1 VRLLVLLLLALL
13 PLAAPAQQAEPQAA
27 LVADALVVTEDGRL
41 VAEGNVQAFY
51 QGTVVSARRVTY
63 DRDAERLEIEGPI
76 LLRRPDGTV
85 VAAERAD
92 LDPRLENGLLRG
104 ARLVL
109 DRRLQLAANRIDRV
123 GGRTTTL
130 TQGVISS
137 CQVCPGVAP
146 LWELRAE
153 RVVHDELREV
163 LHVENATFRLRG
175 VPILWLPR
183 ARLPAP
189 PNTRETGLLV
199 PSIRTSDQLGVGV
212 RLPVFVELGP
222 SRDLLLAPTLSPF
235 TTTLDLRYRQALLSG
250 DLLVEG
256 AASRDDLGEGDGTR
270 GYLAV
275 AGEFGLPRDLRLS
288 FEGIAVSDDAYLAD
302 YGISDLDRLESSL
315 TVSRVEEDSLLLLGL
330 SAFRSLREGESGRSL
345 PPVVAGLS
353 WDRRL
358 DAGDGT
364 LDLRASA
371 DGFRRTVDGQGDV
384 ARDVARAGLSADWR
398 RSLVAG
404 PGLLVEGQG
413 RLAVDAFRVTE
424 DPDSPDAILRAA
436 PAAVVTLRWPLVRR
450 GPGDPF
456 SELDGGA
463 ADLVEPVL
471 SLGWAEA
478 LGDEPPNEDARLVE
492 LDGGNLYAL
501 SRLPGEDR
509 VETGARLAAGLSWTR
524 AGAGYASTL
533 ALGRVVR
540 TEALDVPESSGL
552 AGRASDT
559 LVAGQIALA
568 GGLSVNARTL
578 LSGPARGLS
587 VGKTEARLD
596 WSGAAVQLGAA
607 YLFLPADPDEDR
619 EETAAEWA
627 VNGAVEATE
636 RWRLGFDARYDVG
649 RDQPARAG
657 LSVGWR
663 NECVEVDV
671 SVARRYTST
680 EDVEPST
687 SFGLS
692 VNLIGF
698 SARGLSGGEAV
709 RLGACRG

>member
-1 VRLLVLLLLALL
+1 MRLLVLLLLLAL
-13 PLAAPAQQAEPQAA
+13 PLPARPQEAEPEAA
-27 LVADALVVTEDGRL
+27 LVADVLVVTEDGRL

-51 QGTVVSARRVTY
+51 EGTVVSARRVTY
-63 DRDAERLEIEGPI
+63 DRDADRLQIEGPI

-92 LDPRLENGLLRG
+92 LDARLENGLLRG

-123 GGRTTTL
+123 GGRYTAL

-137 CQVCPGVAP
+137 CQVCPGVP
-146 LWELRAE
+146 PIWELRAE
-153 RVVHDELREV
+153 RVVHDEAAQV

-199 PSIRTSDQLGVGV
+199 PSVRTSDQLGVGL

-222 SRDLLLAPTLSPF
+222 SRDLLLAPYLSPF

-250 DLLVEG
+250 DLLLQG
-256 AASRDDLGEGDGTR
+256 AGSRDDLGEGDASR
-270 GYLAV
+270 GYLAA

-288 FEGIAVSDDAYLAD
+288 FEGIMVSDDAYLSD
-302 YGISDLDRLESSL
+302 YGLSDLDRLESTI
-315 TVSRVEEDSLLLLGL
+315 TVSRVEDDSLLLLGV
-330 SAFRSLREGESGRSL
+330 SAFRSLREGEAGRSL
-345 PPVVAGLS
+345 PPVVAALS
-353 WDRRL
+353 WNRRL
-358 DAGDGT
+358 DAGGGT

-371 DGFRRTVDGQGDV
+371 DGFARGAGSEGDL

-404 PGLLVEGQG
+404 PGLLVEGEG
-413 RLAVDAFRVTE
+413 RLALDAFRVAD
-424 DPDSPDAILRAA
+424 DPAYPDAILRAA
-436 PAAVVTLRWPLVRR
+436 PAAAVTLRWPLVRR
-450 GPGDPF
+450 GPGDPL
-456 SELDGGA
+456 SDLDGGA
-463 ADLVEPVL
+463 TDLVEPVV

-492 LDGGNLYAL
+492 LDQANLYAL

-509 VETGARLAAGLSWTR
+509 VEQGARLAAGLSWTR

-559 LVAGQIALA
+559 LLAGQIALS
-568 GGLSVNARTL
+568 GGLAVNARTL
-578 LSGPARGLS
+578 LSGPVEGLS

-596 WSGAAVQLGAA
+596 WSGAAVRLGAA

-627 VNGAVEATE
+627 VDGAVQATE

-692 VNLIGF
+692 VNLTGF
-698 SARGLSGGEAV
+698 SAGGLSGGEAV
-709 RLGACRG
+709 RPGACRG

>member
-1 VRLLVLLLLALL
+1 
-13 PLAAPAQQAEPQAA
+13 
-27 LVADALVVTEDGRL
+27 VADSLLVTEDGRL
-41 VAEGNVQAFY
+41 VAEGNVQAFFE
-51 QGTVVSARRVTY
+51 GTVVSARRVTF
-63 DRDAERLEIEGPI
+63 DRDADRLQIEGPI
-76 LLRRPDGTV
+76 LLRRPDGTILT
-85 VAAERAD
+85 AERAD
-92 LDPRLENGLLRG
+92 LDPRLEDGLLRG

-130 TQGVISS
+130 TQGVLSS

-146 LWELRAE
+146 IWELRAE
-153 RVVHDELREV
+153 RVVYDEEAEL
-163 LHVENATFRLRG
+163 LHVEDATFRVRG

-189 PNTRETGLLV
+189 TNARETGLLV
-199 PSIRTSDQLGVGV
+199 PSIRTSDQLGVGLA
-212 RLPVFVELGP
+212 LPLFVELGP
-222 SRDLLLAPTLSPF
+222 SRDVLLAPYLSPF
-235 TTTLDLRYRQALLSG
+235 TTTLDLRYRQALLRG
-250 DLLVEG
+250 DVLVQG
-256 AASRDDLGEGDGTR
+256 AVSRDDLGEGDGLR

-275 AGEFGLPRDLRLS
+275 AGEFQLPRDLRLS

-302 YGISDLDRLESSL
+302 YGVSVVDRLESSL

-330 SAFRSLREGESGRSL
+330 SAFRSLREGEDGRSL
-345 PPVVAGLS
+345 PPVLAGLS

-358 DAGDGT
+358 DAGGGT

-371 DGFRRTVDGQGDV
+371 DGFARVEGDEGEES
-384 ARDVARAGLSADWR
+384 RDVARAGVSADWR

-404 PGLLVEGQG
+404 PGFLVEGEG
-413 RLAVDAFRVTE
+413 RLALDAFRVAD
-424 DPDSPDAILRAA
+424 DPEAPDAILRAA
-436 PAAVVTLRWPLVRR
+436 PAAAVTLRWPLVRR
-450 GPGDPF
+450 GPGDPL
-456 SELDGGA
+456 SDLDGGA
-463 ADLVEPVL
+463 TDLVEPVV

-478 LGDEPPNEDARLVE
+478 YGQEPPNEDARLVE
-492 LDGGNLYAL
+492 FDEGNLYAL
-501 SRLPGEDR
+501 TRLPGEDR
-509 VETGARLAAGLSWTR
+509 VEEGARFAAGLSWTR
-524 AGAGYASTL
+524 AGAGYAATL

-559 LVAGQIALA
+559 LVAGRLDLPLGLA
-568 GGLSVNARTL
+568 VNARTL
-578 LSGPARGLS
+578 LAGPVESLG
-587 VGKTEARLD
+587 VGKSEARLD
-596 WSGAAVQLGAA
+596 WSGEALQMGAA
-607 YLFLPADPDEDR
+607 YLFLPADPAEDR

-627 VNGAVEATE
+627 VDGVVQATE

-692 VNLIGF
+692 VNLLGF

-709 RLGACRG
+709 RPGACRG